1 MKEAVSRVAND
12 RFSYSYFSF
21 TRRSNQAKVTYQ
33 ASLGKPIV
41 PIVFFQET
49 TIHFIIYGERHL
61 INMEEGIFSL
71 GYNNGWHHRLDHMH
85 INKGKVYGRQGKAP
99 TGIIFNI
106 VDYWWCSGE
115 NTRLPL
121 ALPRFKPGRRSQI
134 WFEFDVVLSFAPR
147 GFLGVLISKFQ
158 LD

>member
-1 MKEAVSRVAND
+1 MKEVVSRVAND

-71 GYNNGWHHRLDHMH
+71 GYNNG
-85 INKGKVYGRQGKAP
+85 
-99 TGIIFNI
+99 
-106 VDYWWCSGE
+106 
-115 NTRLPL
+115 
-121 ALPRFKPGRRSQI
+121 
-134 WFEFDVVLSFAPR
+134 
-147 GFLGVLISKFQ
+147 
-158 LD
+158 

>member
-1 MKEAVSRVAND
+1 MFCLYIRVLAQNMKEAVSRVAND

-61 INMEEGIFSL
+61 INIKEGIFSL
-71 GYNNGWHHRLDHMH
+71 GYNNG
-85 INKGKVYGRQGKAP
+85 
-99 TGIIFNI
+99 
-106 VDYWWCSGE
+106 
-115 NTRLPL
+115 
-121 ALPRFKPGRRSQI
+121 
-134 WFEFDVVLSFAPR
+134 
-147 GFLGVLISKFQ
+147 
-158 LD
+158 